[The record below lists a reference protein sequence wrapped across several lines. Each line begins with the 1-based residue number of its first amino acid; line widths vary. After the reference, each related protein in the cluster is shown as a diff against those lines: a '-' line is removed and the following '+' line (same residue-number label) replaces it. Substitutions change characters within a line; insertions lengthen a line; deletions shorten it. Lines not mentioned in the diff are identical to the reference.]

1 MNEDST
7 RWYYKYVGIVL
18 LTLQQA
24 SMPLMVR
31 GSRYRNESE
40 VFSTTVNVF
49 MMEIIKITVCATVI
63 IVTEKSIMKFIMQC
77 KTSIMDDAIETA
89 KVCVPAVIYT
99 LQNNLYYIALSHL
112 EATTFCLA
120 YQMKIFTTALF
131 LRFMLKRNLSVQ
143 QWFALLLLAIGV
155 ADVQIQYEPPSSAK
169 RIQQYPII
177 GFLAVISMCFTSAFA
192 GVYLEKVL
200 KQSSINIWMQNVRL
214 SLLGIPMSAISVF
227 VSDYD
232 LVARGEMFRGFDTL
246 VWIMTITN
254 SVGGLLI
261 SIVIKYADNILKA
274 YAQSMA
280 IVGAAI
286 GSWIIFDFVPNLLFT
301 FGALAV
307 IISVYIY
314 TAYPYVDYEQIV
326 QTTKDRITINK

>member
-1 MNEDST
+1 
-7 RWYYKYVGIVL
+7 
-18 LTLQQA
+18 
-24 SMPLMVR
+24 
-31 GSRYRNESE
+31 
-40 VFSTTVNVF
+40 
-49 MMEIIKITVCATVI
+49 
-63 IVTEKSIMKFIMQC
+63 
-77 KTSIMDDAIETA
+77 MDDAIETA